1 MLWVWVVCS
10 AWEFLSWP
18 EIVLQCD
25 YLSFFNF
32 DIDTLNLINTY
43 KYCYKWMG
51 ALTTSEY
58 ECWENSLLMARMHW
72 SGPKIW
78 TKLCTDQSAPNPMW
92 VSSVQSLD
100 TSSQDYWHCI
110 HHSINVKLKS
120 PTKCDACD
128 GNYPRYPRSRPPAT
142 SPPPLAAS
150 LPLDTGT
157 LATSPTTAASSC
169 TKQITLQRWGGILD
183 YIINSLP
190 LIWPTFR
197 FYSNKQKYIEG
208 IIIIIGP
215 LHGFWNAMLF
225 DQTLQSYP
233 WAILAT
239 LYMIK

>member
-128 GNYPRYPRSRPPAT
+128 GKLPPV
-142 SPPPLAAS
+142 PPLSTSCHLTATTGRQSAS
-150 LPLDTGT
+150 GHRHSGN
-157 LATSPTTAASSC
+157 LANNRS
-169 TKQITLQRWGGILD
+169 LIL
-183 YIINSLP
+183 
-190 LIWPTFR
+190 
-197 FYSNKQKYIEG
+197 
-208 IIIIIGP
+208 
-215 LHGFWNAMLF
+215 H
-225 DQTLQSYP
+225 
-233 WAILAT
+233 
-239 LYMIK
+239 